1 MKKPRGTRPPRG
13 GNSAR
18 KDFIYLMS
26 KTLGII
32 GGVGPL
38 ATAYFFQ
45 MIVELTDAATDQE
58 HINILIH
65 NNPRIPDRTRYILQE
80 SAEDPVPVIVET
92 AKGLISA
99 GAEVLAL
106 PCNTAHYFYRQIAE
120 ELSVPLIHIVEESV
134 AAAKEAGANTIG
146 VMATTG
152 TVTAGTYQQAA
163 EKAGLRCLLPSPE
176 KQGLLMDII
185 YQEVKAGRPVS
196 REKLAA
202 VSGELLEGGCG
213 AVILG
218 CTELSLAK
226 GMLPEGGL
234 FIDSLEVLAR
244 RAIVLC
250 GKRVRES
257 R

>member
-1 MKKPRGTRPPRG
+1 
-13 GNSAR
+13 
-18 KDFIYLMS
+18 MS

-45 MIVELTDAATDQE
+45 MVVELTQAASDQE
-58 HINILIH
+58 HIDILIH
-65 NNPRIPDRTRYILQE
+65 NNTRIPDRTEYILHQSE
-80 SAEDPVPVIVET
+80 EDPVPVLVET
-92 AKGLISA
+92 ARGLIRA

-120 ELSVPLIHIVEESV
+120 KLSVPLIHIVEESV
-134 AAAKEAGANTIG
+134 AAAIQSGADSIG
-146 VMATTG
+146 VMATSG
-152 TVTAGTYQQAA
+152 TVIAGTYQQAA
-163 EKAGLRCLLPSPE
+163 EKAGLKCLLPSPE
-176 KQGLLMDII
+176 MQSLLMDII
-185 YQEVKAGRPVS
+185 YHELKAGKPVS
-196 REKLAA
+196 PDKLAA
-202 VSGELLEGGCG
+202 VSSDLLERGCE

-226 GMLPEGGL
+226 GLLPAGSL

-250 GKRVRES
+250 GKQVRET